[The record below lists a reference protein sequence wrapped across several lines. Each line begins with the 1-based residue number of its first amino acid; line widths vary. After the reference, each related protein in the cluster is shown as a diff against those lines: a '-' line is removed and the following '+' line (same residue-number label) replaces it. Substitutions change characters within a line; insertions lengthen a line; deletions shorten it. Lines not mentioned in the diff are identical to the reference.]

1 MYDLNDFDSD
11 YGEDSFHGLRES
23 SRHTMMEIIYNTLMN
38 EQDKAINSNTP
49 PEEKLQAL
57 NNVIQ
62 YFVESEEYE
71 KCHNIK
77 KIIDKIRC

>member
-1 MYDLNDFDSD
+1 
-11 YGEDSFHGLRES
+11 
-23 SRHTMMEIIYNTLMN
+23 MEIIYNTLMN

-71 KCHNIK
+71 KCYNIK

>member
-1 MYDLNDFDSD
+1 MDVP
-11 YGEDSFHGLRES
+11 GIEEAAGVCAEAVCAE
-23 SRHTMMEIIYNTLMN
+23 T

-71 KCHNIK
+71 KCYNIK